1 MISLHSLEILH
12 IIVLLGI
19 MIDMCMELSMKDS
32 QVYISYTSYYYH
44 SILHTNFFLVPGST
58 ELWTSAD
65 PVYKTQFSLM
75 CRAIIAPQYL
85 NLLAPYIDIEW
96 SYPESQPQND
106 SSVLEEMDRDN
117 FTSSLTFLSP
127 NSSHNGIYTCKS
139 ILRLPHR
146 KIELTPNNSFLLS
159 LEG

>member
-1 MISLHSLEILH
+1 M
-12 IIVLLGI
+12 
-19 MIDMCMELSMKDS
+19 
-32 QVYISYTSYYYH
+32 
-44 SILHTNFFLVPGST
+44 PGPT

-75 CRAIIAPQYL
+75 CRAIITPQYM

-96 SYPESQPQND
+96 SYPESQQQND
-106 SSVLEEMDRDN
+106 FSVLEEVDRDN

-139 ILRLPHR
+139 ILRLPNR
-146 KIELTPNNSFLLS
+146 KLELSPNNSFLLS
-159 LEG
+159 LEGLSTS